1 MSSGSVTQAAAA
13 LRTSQPTVSREL
25 KALER
30 SLGFSLFA
38 RNGRS
43 LVPTE
48 AAILLHGEVRRSFIG
63 IEEIERTADAIRANA
78 SGHIKVVC
86 MPAYS
91 TTLLPSL
98 CRDFLQT
105 NGNIRISIS
114 AIGNAVTAAG
124 ASAQRYDLCMVEA
137 DLDVAGWTTTGVNA
151 GEQVCIM
158 PRGHPLAR
166 KGVLSPADFEGVGFI
181 YFSAEDMYRRNL
193 DNIFRDH
200 GVTRHLR
207 MEVSTASAVCS
218 LVEQGIGVSIINP
231 ISALHCLDRGM
242 EMRRLSFS
250 VPYVVR
256 LHKNQRANNPQALDA
271 FEKNCIDALESL
283 KRKLEENLDGTIRTL
298 CDGHS
303 APPEGDGTGSGGAP
317 RVLP

>member
-1 MSSGSVTQAAAA
+1 MTISPRHIEIFHAVMSSGSVTQAAAA

-25 KALER
+25 KAFER

-63 IEEIERTADAIRANA
+63 LEEIERTADAIRANA

-98 CRDFLQT
+98 CRDFLQA
-105 NGNIRISIS
+105 NGNFRVSIS

-124 ASAQRYDLCMVEA
+124 VSAQRYDLCMVEA
-137 DLDVAGWTTTGVNA
+137 DLDFAGWTTINVTA

-158 PRGHPLAR
+158 PREHPLAR
-166 KGVLSPADFEGVGFI
+166 KGVLTPADFEGVDFI

-200 GVTRHLR
+200 AVTRHLR

-218 LVEQGIGVSIINP
+218 LVAQGIGVSIINP
-231 ISALHCLDRGM
+231 ISAMSCLDQGV

-250 VPYVVR
+250 VPYIVR
-256 LHKNQRANNPQALDA
+256 LHKNLRASNPHALDA
-271 FEKNCIDALESL
+271 FVENCIEAIGRM
-283 KRKLEENLDGTIRTL
+283 KKKLEKYLDSTAL
-298 CDGHS
+298 S
-303 APPEGDGTGSGGAP
+303 
-317 RVLP
+317 L

>member
-1 MSSGSVTQAAAA
+1 MTISPRHVEIFHAFMSSGSVTQAAAA

-25 KALER
+25 KEFER
-30 SLGFSLFA
+30 CLGFSLFA

-63 IEEIERTADAIRANA
+63 LEEIERTADAIRANA
-78 SGHIKVVC
+78 SAHIKVVC

-91 TTLLPSL
+91 TTLLPLL

-105 NGNIRISIS
+105 NETIRISIS
-114 AIGNAVTAAG
+114 ALGNAVTAAG
-124 ASAQRYDLCMVEA
+124 ISAQQYDLCMVEA
-137 DLDVAGWTTTGVNA
+137 DLDFAAWATTSVTA

-158 PRGHPLAR
+158 PHGHPLTR
-166 KGVLSPADFEGVGFI
+166 KTVLSPADFEGVDFI

-200 GVTRHLR
+200 GVTRRLR
-207 MEVSTASAVCS
+207 MEVSTASTVCS
-218 LVEQGIGVSIINP
+218 LVAQGIGVSIINP
-231 ISALHCLDRGM
+231 ISAMHYLNQGV

-250 VPYVVR
+250 VPYIVR
-256 LHKNQRANNPQALDA
+256 LHKNQRASNPHALNA
-271 FEKNCIDALESL
+271 FAETCIEAIVSM
-283 KRKLEENLDGTIRTL
+283 KRKLEENLDSNTRTL
-298 CDGHS
+298 C
-303 APPEGDGTGSGGAP
+303 AT
-317 RVLP
+317 